1 MPPNPYVEILTAMMA
16 VLGGRNLGG
25 LLSHEGGILITG
37 ISAPVGRHMRVPHV
51 CLSVCLSFLYQEGYN
66 EKAAICKPGR
76 GLALDTVSAGT
87 LTLNFPASGTVRNQR
102 C

>member
-37 ISAPVGRHMRVPHV
+37 ISAPVGRHMRVPMSV
-51 CLSVCLSFLYQEGYN
+51 CLSVSLFSIKRDTMKRQLSANQE
-66 EKAAICKPGR
+66 E
-76 GLALDTVSAGT
+76 DSH
-87 LTLNFPASGTVRNQR
+87 
-102 C
+102 

>member
-1 MPPNPYVEILTAMMA
+1 MPPNPYVEILTAMMV

-51 CLSVCLSFLYQEGYN
+51 CLSVSLFSIKRDTMRRRLSANQEEG
-66 EKAAICKPGR
+66 
-76 GLALDTVSAGT
+76 SH
-87 LTLNFPASGTVRNQR
+87 
-102 C
+102 